1 MNKKHFNISARELH
15 LIDIENETGKPNPTA
30 AEIAQFRAFY
40 CDRNNVPRDAHIVV
54 AASSGAT
61 LLEASVGWPGARTTF
76 LPGLDGADLALI
88 EVALGENVD
97 QRYGKVVIA
106 SGDHIFAEAATT
118 LIRLG
123 VQVTFFARAVF
134 LSRFLRDTTATIR
147 VFSAADFSLAA

>member
-1 MNKKHFNISARELH
+1 MNKKRMNVMNRELH
-15 LIDIENETGKPNPTA
+15 LIDIENETGKANPTA
-30 AEIAQFRAFY
+30 AEIADFRAFY
-40 CDRNNVPRDAHIVV
+40 CERNAVPFDAHIVI

-76 LPGLDGADLALI
+76 LTGRDGADMALI
-88 EVALGENVD
+88 EVALDENVD
-97 QRYGKVVIA
+97 SRYGKVVIA